1 MHRRDKGLGLGVGSL
16 YGEVQCIMV
25 IGYMR
30 LRIADK
36 MTHMTENITF
46 PQLNWQSVTTFIE
59 LIQEKNQT
67 FCSKIFSILND
78 YTLKLYEQLT

>member
-36 MTHMTENITF
+36 MTHMTENIIF
-46 PQLNWQSVTTFIE
+46 PQLNWQSVTAFIE
-59 LIQEKNQT
+59 LIQEKIRH
-67 FCSKIFSILND
+67 FVRKYFLFSMIIHSSCMNN
-78 YTLKLYEQLT
+78 